1 MTPSKYRRALAA
13 ARAMLIMGAA
23 CVCACAPAVSQA
35 PPSAAEVE
43 QAHLQAPA
51 LRMSFNVKFQP
62 LHALGGA
69 QALEGAG
76 RHDEAAG
83 IVVAT
88 LRDEIAFHGLCF
100 ERLSLG
106 GAELVISVCAP
117 LSLEASFV
125 TQRFWLEHLGARLG
139 IIFVERN
146 LVAYHDDAVKASP
159 L

>member
-13 ARAMLIMGAA
+13 ARAMLLVGAA
-23 CVCACAPAVSQA
+23 CICACAPAVSQA

-51 LRMSFNVKFQP
+51 LRVSFNVKFQP
-62 LHALGGA
+62 SHALRGA

-76 RHDEAAG
+76 RHDEA
-83 IVVAT
+83 AT

-100 ERLSLG
+100 ERLTLG
-106 GAELVISVCAP
+106 GAEFVISVCAP
-117 LSLEASFV
+117 LSLEDSFV
-125 TQRFWLEHLGARLG
+125 TQRFWLEHLGATPG

-146 LVAYHDDAVKASP
+146 LVADHDDAVKAFP